1 MSANLPRQRARL
13 LLPAALLLVLAGW
26 QLGGA
31 ALLQAKAWLAPL
43 LIAEAWEE
51 SLESQSPV
59 PPWPWSDTYPVA
71 RLDIPSLGISRYV
84 LAGTGGDSLAF
95 GPGHLTGSALPGST
109 GHSVLAAHRDS
120 HFAFLKD
127 LKPGDKLRLQG
138 PDGGWHIYEMEA
150 GRLID
155 TRREL
160 FRFDPDRPA
169 LTLVTCYPFDGF
181 DPNTPLRY
189 LVRAR
194 QVAAN

>member
-1 MSANLPRQRARL
+1 MPAVL
-13 LLPAALLLVLAGW
+13 LLALAGW

-31 ALLQAKAWLAPL
+31 ALLQAKAWLAPA
-43 LIAEAWEE
+43 LIAKAWDE
-51 SLESQSPV
+51 SLESQTPV
-59 PPWPWSDTYPVA
+59 APWPWSDTYPVA
-71 RLDIPSLGISRYV
+71 KLDVPTLGISRYV

-95 GPGHLTGSALPGST
+95 GPGHLTGSALPGKP

-127 LKPGDKLRLQG
+127 LKAGDRLRLQG
-138 PDGGWHIYEMEA
+138 PDGGWQTYEMETS
-150 GRLID
+150 RLLD

-181 DPNTPLRY
+181 DPGTPFRY
-189 LVRAR
+189 LVRAK
-194 QVAAN
+194 QVAAQ